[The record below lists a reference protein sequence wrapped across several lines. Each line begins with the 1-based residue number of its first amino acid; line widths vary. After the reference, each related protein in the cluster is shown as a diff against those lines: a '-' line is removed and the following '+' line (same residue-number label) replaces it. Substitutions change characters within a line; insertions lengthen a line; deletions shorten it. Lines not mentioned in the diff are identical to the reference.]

1 MKTYKVKYSENVIA
15 KIDELIQFI
24 ASINT
29 KESST
34 RYALDLYDEISKLSY
49 LADIFPDVMWETSS
63 VIYPHTKRLLVKK
76 GKLTVF
82 YVIYRDYVLV
92 YDIVPSSLVT
102 KDVDS
107 TI

>member
-29 KESST
+29 KASST

-49 LADIFPDVMWETSS
+49 LADIFPDVMWETSY

-76 GKLTVF
+76 GKLMVF
-82 YVIYRDYVLV
+82 YVIYGDYVLV

-102 KDVDS
+102 KEVDF